1 MAATTESRKSSGPKK
16 PKSAP
21 SHPPFLDVWF
31 FSLFLSLET
40 LTFLSLKSCFFFKI
54 LRSETDFCVFDFGFL
69 QMITEA
75 IVTLKEKTGSSQ
87 YAITKYS
94 EEKHKHLP
102 TSFRKL
108 LLFHLKK
115 LVASGKLVKV
125 KNSFKLAP
133 AAPVKKS
140 STVSAPAK
148 PKSVAKPKA
157 TKVAPK
163 AKKVST
169 KPKPKAKAAAAV
181 KPKAK
186 SAAAKP
192 KPKTKVAAK
201 AKPVAKPKAKV
212 ARTST
217 RTTPS
222 KKAAPAKKAPKPK
235 SVKSP
240 AAKKK
245 APARKAKK

>member
-1 MAATTESRKSSGPKK
+1 MYG
-16 PKSAP
+16 
-21 SHPPFLDVWF
+21 

>member
-1 MAATTESRKSSGPKK
+1 MYG
-16 PKSAP
+16 
-21 SHPPFLDVWF
+21 
-31 FSLFLSLET
+31 FSLSLSLET

>member
-1 MAATTESRKSSGPKK
+1 MYG
-16 PKSAP
+16 
-21 SHPPFLDVWF
+21 

-140 STVSAPAK
+140 SIVSAPAK

>member
-1 MAATTESRKSSGPKK
+1 MYG
-16 PKSAP
+16 
-21 SHPPFLDVWF
+21 

-186 SAAAKP
+186 SVAAKP

>member
-1 MAATTESRKSSGPKK
+1 MYG
-16 PKSAP
+16 
-21 SHPPFLDVWF
+21 

-140 STVSAPAK
+140 SSVSAPAK

>member
-1 MAATTESRKSSGPKK
+1 MV
-16 PKSAP
+16 
-21 SHPPFLDVWF
+21 FL
-31 FSLFLSLET
+31 SLSLET

>member
-1 MAATTESRKSSGPKK
+1 MYG
-16 PKSAP
+16 
-21 SHPPFLDVWF
+21 

-40 LTFLSLKSCFFFKI
+40 LIFLSLKSCFFFKI

>member
-21 SHPPFLDVWF
+21 SHPPFLD
-31 FSLFLSLET
+31 
-40 LTFLSLKSCFFFKI
+40 
-54 LRSETDFCVFDFGFL
+54 
-69 QMITEA
+69 MITEA

-163 AKKVST
+163 AKKV
-169 KPKPKAKAAAAV
+169 
-181 KPKAK
+181 
-186 SAAAKP
+186 
-192 KPKTKVAAK
+192 
-201 AKPVAKPKAKV
+201 
-212 ARTST
+212 ARTSS